1 MRDECIGMI
10 EAIFNSGEDE
20 VWPIPSNSSESPIT
34 LLGSEEGY
42 QLECDGEA
50 KEYEDAEGILDA
62 LIAVEEIY
70 GRDDPLESVSINLN
84 HLT

>member
-1 MRDECIGMI
+1 MRDKCIEMI
-10 EAIFNSGEDE
+10 ETIFDSGEDE
-20 VWPIPSNSSESPIT
+20 DWPIPSDSSESPIT

-50 KEYEDAEGILDA
+50 KEYEDADEILDA

-70 GRDDPLESVSINLN
+70 GRDNPLESVSINLN